1 MTIASPDSSAAAHA
15 AHAAPAAPVPMIVR
29 LKNIVLFGHHGV
41 SAAEREVGTRIEVD
55 IEMRVFVDPRDVLAS
70 TVDYSAVFRTVEA
83 VVTHQ
88 HFHLLESLGT
98 AIRAAVFD
106 AYPAEQVAVRVRK
119 PNVPFPGGDSY
130 AEIEVGT
137 CSL

>member
-1 MTIASPDSSAAAHA
+1 MTAEASAPSAS
-15 AHAAPAAPVPMIVR
+15 VPTIVR
-29 LKNIVLFGHHGV
+29 LKNVVLFGHHGV

-55 IEMRVFVDPRDVLAS
+55 VEMRVLVDARDALAS
-70 TVDYSAVFRTVEA
+70 TVDYSAVFATVEA
-83 VVTHQ
+83 VVTQ
-88 HFHLLESLGT
+88 KHFQLLESLGA
-98 AIRAAVFD
+98 AIRAAVVET
-106 AYPAEQVAVRVRK
+106 YRAEQVAVRVRK

>member
-1 MTIASPDSSAAAHA
+1 MTATGER
-15 AHAAPAAPVPMIVR
+15 VPTVVR
-29 LKNIVLFGHHGV
+29 LKNVVLFGHHGV

-55 IEMRVFVDPRDVLAS
+55 VEMRVLVDPRDSLSS
-70 TVDYSAVFRTVEA
+70 TVDYSAVFRTVEQ
-83 VVTHQ
+83 VVTHR
-88 HFHLLESLGT
+88 HFQLLESLGA
-98 AIRAAVFD
+98 AIRDAVLAEF
-106 AYPAEQVAVRVRK
+106 AAEQVAVRVRK